1 MTEHATLGHTD
12 TVLLHDG
19 DRSGAASSTAAFTD
33 LVCADQELLQA
44 EFTAIIT
51 ANFPDTADGTQRRRP
66 TRPVATRTPWAASP
80 GAPAP
85 SSHRSERGGNVGGR
99 QPQARQRGPPSPTR
113 PRGPHETSAGARP
126 RDRVGTT
133 RRRLIDRYDARH
145 EHPRPARRA
154 ITTAYWAIAR
164 AVPEHTRPRPFPGM
178 PVTVSAT
185 PAPPRPMPRR
195 ARRGIAVPRGDRFS

>member
-1 MTEHATLGHTD
+1 MTEHPTLGPTD
-12 TVLLHDG
+12 TLLPHG
-19 DRSGAASSTAAFTD
+19 GARSDAASSTAAFTD
-33 LVCADQELLQA
+33 LVCTDQELLQA

-51 ANFPDTADGTQRRRP
+51 ANFPDSDDGTQRRHP
-66 TRPVATRTPWAASP
+66 PRPVATRTPWGASP

-85 SSHRSERGGNVGGR
+85 SSHRPERGGTAGGL
-99 QPQARQRGPPSPTR
+99 QPQARQRGPPSHTT
-113 PRGPHETSAGARP
+113 PRAKHDRH
-126 RDRVGTT
+126 DRVGPT

-145 EHPRPARRA
+145 EHPRPARTA

-164 AVPEHTRPRPFPGM
+164 DVPEHTRPRPFPGM

-195 ARRGIAVPRGDRFS
+195 ARRGIAVPRGDRLS